1 MTNTT
6 VGNCVTAD
14 NLASMINTDQFNQM
28 MKNTSNVATGFL
40 NSYIQSQKQI
50 TTSTVDPNLARYKQ
64 TALNLKREMEE
75 KHEAMIAELNKIYA
89 LYETQLQSE
98 NYTKELYEMLGIQN
112 NKLHKAVEGEIHTI
126 EISDRK
132 TYYENEQNG
141 SANWWSSFLE
151 KLYTYV
157 IITLIIII
165 ILIKKRY
172 REFKLWGIV
181 IVLAL
186 YPTLLYYFVELLKN
200 IYYFIASKIKW
211 VYLQL

>member
-6 VGNCVTAD
+6 AGNCVTAD
-14 NLASMINTDQFNQM
+14 NLASMINIDQFNQM

-40 NSYIQSQKQI
+40 NSYIESQKQV
-50 TTSTVDPNLARYKQ
+50 TTPTVDPNLARYEQ
-64 TALNLKREMEE
+64 TAQNLKREMEE
-75 KHEAMIAELNKIYA
+75 KHEAMIAELNKIYG

-98 NYTKELYEMLGIQN
+98 KYTKELYEMLGIQN
-112 NKLHKAVEGEIHTI
+112 DKLHKAVDGEIHTI

-151 KLYTYV
+151 NLYKYG
-157 IITLIIII
+157 IIALILI

-181 IVLAL
+181 IALAL
-186 YPTLLYYFVELLKN
+186 YPTMLYYFIELLKS
-200 IYYFIASKIKW
+200 IYYFIASKTKW
-211 VYLQL
+211 VYLHL